1 MRKIKKSKYEYENNS
16 WKVYV
21 ADTDIVIKN
30 GKFTYNIAKGGI
42 FVAEKILNTKGITG
56 EYHQATYEEYL
67 KLYLDI
73 RL

>member
-21 ADTDIVIKN
+21 ADTPLVIEN
-30 GKFTYNIAKGGI
+30 GKFTYNISEGGI
-42 FVAEKILNTKGITG
+42 FVAEKVNSTKGITG
-56 EYHQATYEEYL
+56 KFHQATYDEYL

-73 RL
+73 QL